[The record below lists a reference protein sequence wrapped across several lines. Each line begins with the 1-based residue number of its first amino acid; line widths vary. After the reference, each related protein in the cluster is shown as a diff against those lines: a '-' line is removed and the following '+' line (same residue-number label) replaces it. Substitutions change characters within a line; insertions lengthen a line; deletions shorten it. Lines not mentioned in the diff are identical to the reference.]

1 MLSVGAQGVVSVAS
15 HLAGNRLAEMVVSY
29 QKGQTERARE
39 IHWELM
45 PLFRGLFMATNPV
58 PVKAALEM
66 LGFNVGLPRLPLA
79 PLNEAERNNLR
90 ALLSNYGLI

>member
-1 MLSVGAQGVVSVAS
+1 
-15 HLAGNRLAEMVVSY
+15 
-29 QKGQTERARE
+29 
-39 IHWELM
+39 M